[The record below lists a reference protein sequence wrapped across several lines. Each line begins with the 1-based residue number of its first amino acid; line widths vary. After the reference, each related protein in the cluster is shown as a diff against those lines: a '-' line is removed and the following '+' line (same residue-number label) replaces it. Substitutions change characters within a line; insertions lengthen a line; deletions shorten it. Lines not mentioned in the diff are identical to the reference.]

1 MCNYR
6 GINILP
12 RLSRNFI
19 YNRVRDKL
27 SNVQHSFR
35 CRRSTFTQLL
45 DHIDKVYSSCDD
57 NIDYYSV
64 NFDVQKAFDTVSH
77 NKFLFKQRA
86 FDFHDAF
93 IELLSSYLSD
103 RIQRVRI
110 NTFISSC
117 SAVPSGVP
125 QGSILGPLL
134 FLIFIIDLPDCVK
147 SSSCYLFADDLK
159 LFSKSSPK
167 LFQNDINSVA
177 NWVKDNGLTFHPS
190 KTVLLTN
197 VTKSQFFLNNT
208 AITISNS
215 V

>member
-1 MCNYR
+1 M
-6 GINILP
+6 
-12 RLSRNFI
+12 
-19 YNRVRDKL
+19 
-27 SNVQHSFR
+27 
-35 CRRSTFTQLL
+35 
-45 DHIDKVYSSCDD
+45 
-57 NIDYYSV
+57 
-64 NFDVQKAFDTVSH
+64 SH

-86 FDFHDAF
+86 SGFHDAF

-103 RIQRVRI
+103 RTQRVRI
-110 NTFISSC
+110 NTFLSSC

-125 QGSILGPLL
+125 QGSILSPLL

-167 LFQNDINSVA
+167 LFQNYINSVA

-190 KTVLLTN
+190 KTMLLTN
-197 VTKSQFFLNNT
+197 VTNSQFFLNNT